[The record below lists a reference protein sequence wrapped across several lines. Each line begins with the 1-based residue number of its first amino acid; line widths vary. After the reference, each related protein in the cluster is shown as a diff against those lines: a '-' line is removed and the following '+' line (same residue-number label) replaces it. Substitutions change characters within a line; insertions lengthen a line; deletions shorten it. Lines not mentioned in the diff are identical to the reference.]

1 MTTTQE
7 ALPGTDGLGTTEPT
21 SVGPPGL
28 ADDTWKAGAPAR
40 GARPR
45 GEPGVQL
52 ACRKVLAALD
62 GLDPSAQLRVLRAA
76 ALLLGPD
83 APADA

>member
-1 MTTTQE
+1 MTT
-7 ALPGTDGLGTTEPT
+7 AAGDMPIPGAGLGTTEPASMALPRT
-21 SVGPPGL
+21 
-28 ADDTWKAGAPAR
+28 AR
-40 GARPR
+40 VR

-62 GLDPSAQLRVLRAA
+62 GLDAGAQLRVLRAA

-83 APADA
+83 TPADA

>member
-1 MTTTQE
+1 MTTAQTQDTP
-7 ALPGTDGLGTTEPT
+7 LIDGLGLGTTEPASMLPRT
-21 SVGPPGL
+21 
-28 ADDTWKAGAPAR
+28 AR
-40 GARPR
+40 VR

-62 GLDPSAQLRVLRAA
+62 GLDPGAQLRVLRAA

>member
-1 MTTTQE
+1 MNGPE
-7 ALPGTDGLGTTEPT
+7 GLGTTEPT
-21 SVGPPGL
+21 TLAPPPG
-28 ADDTWKAGAPAR
+28 AR
-40 GARPR
+40 VR
-45 GEPGVQL
+45 GTPGLQL

-62 GLDPSAQLRVLRAA
+62 GLDAGAQLRVLRAA